1 MLLKNSE
8 YPFLIGCEG
17 PLDGRRWLIRNVL
30 VIGRDD
36 SCDIVVSD
44 RQISRNHAQV
54 SNTLEGV
61 FIEDLGSKNGTYHNN
76 KRVLSR
82 QPLEDG
88 DTIQIGLAQSFSFLS
103 SDATLPL
110 DDLPFNTSPNRL
122 LRLDMGAHRVW
133 VNEVELEPSLSI
145 SQFTL
150 LQALYLKQGEVVSRA
165 DVISAVWQ
173 EAPEWVSEQAL
184 DALVRRLR
192 ERLEQVD
199 ETHDYIVTVRG
210 HGLRLDNPI
219 RD

>member
-1 MLLKNSE
+1 MYSQNTD

-17 PLDGRRWLIRNVL
+17 PLDGQRWLIRNVL

-36 SCDIVVSD
+36 SCDIVIPD

-54 SNTLEGV
+54 SNTREGV
-61 FIEDLGSKNGTYHNN
+61 FVEDMGSKNGTYHNN

-82 QPLEDG
+82 KQLKDG
-88 DTIQIGLAQSFSFLS
+88 DTIQIGLAQTFSFLS

-110 DDLPFNTSPNRL
+110 DDMSLFTGSSRSL
-122 LRLDMGAHRVW
+122 HLDMGAHRVW
-133 VNEVELEPSLSI
+133 VNDIELDPPLSI
-145 SQFTL
+145 SQFIM
-150 LQALYLKQGEVVSRA
+150 LQTLYLKSGEVVPRA
-165 DVISAVWQ
+165 DVINAVWQ

-192 ERLEQVD
+192 DRLAQID

-210 HGLRLDNPI
+210 HGLRLDNPSKE
-219 RD
+219 